1 MHIREKKWYIYGSLF
16 LFFLFLISF
25 FLGVFKTQCEDESC
39 FQDAAALCSP
49 KIYEKS
55 VNNNIYR
62 YVISRSFGDMCRI
75 KISLEKTSI
84 GTEFENKLILEGK
97 SMDCYISK
105 SKLIEV
111 NFNEIENLLG
121 YCSGPLKEGIYEIMI
136 KKMYG
141 VIISNLGD
149 ILGELQLSLI
159 QKI

>member
-1 MHIREKKWYIYGSLF
+1 MHIREKKWYLYGF
-16 LFFLFLISF
+16 LCLVILFLISF
-25 FLGVFKTQCEDESC
+25 YFGIFKTECEDEGC

-62 YVISRSFGDMCRI
+62 YTISRSFGELCKI
-75 KISLEKTSI
+75 QISLQKTSI
-84 GTEFENKLILEGK
+84 GTEFENKILLEGK
-97 SMDCYISK
+97 AMKCYIPK
-105 SKLIEV
+105 SRLLEV
-111 NFNEIENLLG
+111 NFNQIENLLG

-159 QKI
+159 QKV

>member
-1 MHIREKKWYIYGSLF
+1 M
-16 LFFLFLISF
+16 
-25 FLGVFKTQCEDESC
+25 C
-39 FQDAAALCSP
+39 
-49 KIYEKS
+49 KIQINLERTS
-55 VNNNIYR
+55 V
-62 YVISRSFGDMCRI
+62 
-75 KISLEKTSI
+75 
-84 GTEFENKLILEGK
+84 GTEFENKILLEGK
-97 SMDCYISK
+97 SMECFIPK
-105 SKLIEV
+105 SRLFEV